1 MVSYELREGILRIDC
16 RNWVIEPSIED
27 SDACMGVIIDLL
39 REVKHVEKLVLVEK
53 REVEYDLEQV
63 RLLTQIADLLNRLE
77 LERFLEKVELGPSE
91 CNKYYPER
99 IKELFFLV
107 RELIRKDPVGA
118 WVKLNRMIGRTKFL
132 IQKLPPACKR
142 YFISFL
148 ANQLEYLKRNLEAC
162 DLIKKALPLLKTY
175 KLGDRRI
182 YREFFKPVIKP
193 VFMFTR
199 FKLIPPKEGYCVE
212 RYKLPGNIQVE
223 IYRIPGRVRFYYHI
237 TPPEFTLS
245 EEKHAL
251 LEEAIRYLSERRPS
265 EEEFRDMERAR
276 ETYFSLGKTIVK
288 ELARRFRLRLKE
300 KEINELAS
308 ILTRYTTGFGI
319 LEVLLADERIQDI
332 YINSPIG
339 STPIFVQHSD
349 YEECETNLIPTRED
363 AEAWATR
370 FRMYSGRPLDE
381 ANPVLDTE
389 LIIPGGRARVC
400 AITRTLSPEGLAFA
414 IRRHRERPWT
424 FPLFMKVKMFD
435 PLFAGL
441 MSFIIDGG
449 RCVLIAGGR
458 GSGKTSFLSS
468 MILEIMKK
476 FRVVVLEDSVTGD
489 TEILIRKNG
498 IFEKVKVGELIDR
511 LIERYGCRVIDG
523 REILDSN
530 PENIEVFSLDPT
542 NKIELRRVSSFSRHK
557 VNKEILEVETR
568 TGRRIKVT
576 SDHSLFTLGKDGR
589 VIPIRTRELKV
600 GSYIAVPRRL
610 PLSNPS
616 LDSISLLEKLKE
628 LGRVMVCGENLRK
641 VIDEN
646 KELVRRIVKRLG
658 YSSASLSYPKS
669 AIQNWRRTN
678 RIPARVFM
686 ELVRNGVQIG
696 GNLKIKCLGNSNP
709 IPAALK
715 LDHDFLCFLGLWIAD
730 GCYDRHSVIISV
742 VDEDTRRIVKR
753 IGKRFGIRVRMH
765 TDGFSLML
773 NSKLLKR
780 IMTRILGLKGDAY
793 TKKIPA
799 WVFRLSKRQIAWLL
813 KGIFSGD
820 GYLTKDEVAISSV
833 SRELLKD
840 IQTLLLTFG
849 IVARINRM
857 NRRDKTYSCRISSV
871 KMFKRF
877 YREVGF
883 LQKPLMKKLEE
894 MCKRRPTH
902 DVSDVIP
909 FSLEF
914 KEKISRILPGFN
926 RWDYVCRGYNL
937 GREKLNQLVK
947 NVSFDGNGEM
957 KILKELAASDIFW
970 DQVRSI
976 KSLGKVD
983 EYVYDFSVP
992 GNENFVCENIIAHNT
1007 LEIPVTQIR
1016 SLGYNIERL
1025 KSRSVITRVET
1036 ELPAE
1041 EALRTALR
1049 LGDSVLIIGEVRSKE
1064 ALALYEAMR
1073 IGALANLVAG
1083 TIHGESAYG
1092 VFDRVVHDLGVPPT
1106 SFKAT
1111 DLIVI
1116 CSNLKSADG
1125 LHRFRRITELVEVKK
1140 HWKKD
1145 PLEEGG
1151 FVTLMQYSAKEDRL
1165 KPTDVLLE
1173 GESFVLNEIA
1183 RKVREWHANWDA
1195 VWDNI
1200 LLRAKIKQAMLEFAE
1215 KLKRPEIL
1223 EAKIVSE
1230 ANEMFH
1236 LFSEQVRQE
1245 VGSLDSK
1252 LIYERWLEWFKK
1264 CLKS

>member
-1 MVSYELREGILRIDC
+1 LVSYELREGTLRIDC

-39 REVKHVEKLVLVEK
+39 REVKNVEKIVLVEK

-63 RLLTQIADLLNRLE
+63 RLLTQIADLLNKLE

-107 RELIRKDPVGA
+107 RELMRKDPVGA

-132 IQKLPPACKR
+132 IQKLPPACKK

-148 ANQLEYLKRNLEAC
+148 ANKLEYLKRNLEAC

-212 RYKLPGNIQVE
+212 RYKLPGDIQVE

-339 STPIFVQHSD
+339 STPIFVQHSE

-424 FPLFMKVKMFD
+424 FPLFMRVKMFD

-476 FRVVVLEDSVTGD
+476 FRVVVLED
-489 TEILIRKNG
+489 
-498 IFEKVKVGELIDR
+498 
-511 LIERYGCRVIDG
+511 
-523 REILDSN
+523 
-530 PENIEVFSLDPT
+530 
-542 NKIELRRVSSFSRHK
+542 
-557 VNKEILEVETR
+557 
-568 TGRRIKVT
+568 
-576 SDHSLFTLGKDGR
+576 
-589 VIPIRTRELKV
+589 
-600 GSYIAVPRRL
+600 
-610 PLSNPS
+610 
-616 LDSISLLEKLKE
+616 
-628 LGRVMVCGENLRK
+628 
-641 VIDEN
+641 
-646 KELVRRIVKRLG
+646 
-658 YSSASLSYPKS
+658 
-669 AIQNWRRTN
+669 
-678 RIPARVFM
+678 
-686 ELVRNGVQIG
+686 
-696 GNLKIKCLGNSNP
+696 
-709 IPAALK
+709 
-715 LDHDFLCFLGLWIAD
+715 
-730 GCYDRHSVIISV
+730 
-742 VDEDTRRIVKR
+742 
-753 IGKRFGIRVRMH
+753 
-765 TDGFSLML
+765 
-773 NSKLLKR
+773 
-780 IMTRILGLKGDAY
+780 
-793 TKKIPA
+793 
-799 WVFRLSKRQIAWLL
+799 
-813 KGIFSGD
+813 
-820 GYLTKDEVAISSV
+820 
-833 SRELLKD
+833 
-840 IQTLLLTFG
+840 
-849 IVARINRM
+849 
-857 NRRDKTYSCRISSV
+857 
-871 KMFKRF
+871 
-877 YREVGF
+877 
-883 LQKPLMKKLEE
+883 
-894 MCKRRPTH
+894 
-902 DVSDVIP
+902 
-909 FSLEF
+909 
-914 KEKISRILPGFN
+914 
-926 RWDYVCRGYNL
+926 
-937 GREKLNQLVK
+937 
-947 NVSFDGNGEM
+947 
-957 KILKELAASDIFW
+957 
-970 DQVRSI
+970 
-976 KSLGKVD
+976 
-983 EYVYDFSVP
+983 
-992 GNENFVCENIIAHNT
+992 T

-1111 DLIVI
+1111 DLIII

-1140 HWKKD
+1140 QWKKD

-1252 LIYERWLEWFKK
+1252 LIYERWLEWFRKY
-1264 CLKS
+1264 LKS